1 MKSVNLQLE
10 LIPISPLNISTTCM
24 NFRILIIVFAVMFV
38 STTNAQMTGI
48 TIEVDT
54 AFYGPN
60 TPTPD
65 DTFDPLGTL
74 DGFVTYK
81 VYADFTNSTD
91 EISAIYSDVAV
102 LGTIPMEIDAP
113 CGCFNPVAT
122 SVLMDASNSS
132 FFWNAFPLWEYDT
145 YWTIGMESS
154 DSPGDIP
161 QSIDLPDGEDI
172 CSSSISDGAF
182 FVLSSPINAIA
193 GDDLRILIA
202 QVTTCGDWCFGAS
215 FHIFVEGQQT
225 NPQFF
230 EPTEQICV
238 SNPCEP
244 YLSEEATVSG
254 AVLPCAGGS
263 STVEVEFLGVGDPT
277 LASYVLLDEAG
288 ELIVG
293 PQSNSS
299 FDDLSPGNYS
309 MVTIDEFTCMDTT
322 SFAVTAPGP
331 IQADFELVS
340 NNDCFGEGD
349 ATVCLLAPGASGGS
363 GDLIISVLDP
373 VGLDV
378 ASVGGANECWTDL
391 VCQDGDGAFTFSVND
406 SEGCSLDTVLFV
418 NCPLPIEALIT
429 TSDIDCQGNANG
441 AISAE
446 ASGGSGDLFIVVNSD
461 TLLLP
466 DTVLGLVPGNYN
478 VQIIDIFD
486 CSGGTEVIEVME
498 PEDITL
504 QIISAAPITC
514 GSDCNGAVDLL
525 YFGGTGILTL
535 EISDALSGL
544 VASSQDSLC
553 ASEYVASIID
563 DNGCIANEPFL
574 IDAPPPLEFLI
585 STTSATCTGMSNGS
599 ADIFPA
605 GGTGELTWM
614 VTDTLGNIANLNN
627 LSEMTYTATVS
638 DVLGCQI
645 TDTFSIDVAIITDMI
660 LTTFPSP
667 VTCWNAEDG
676 TITVSIDGGD
686 SPFTYLWSDPFDQTS
701 ATAIGLTEDTY
712 TVTVTD
718 AIGCNLTV
726 SEAITHIEGCLFI
739 ADALTP
745 NGDGYNDEW
754 IVGGLLDFPQSEVKV
769 YNRWGQLL
777 FFSNEGDVHW
787 DGRFNNQRLPVAD
800 YYYTIELSPYDP
812 PITGTVSLKY

>member
-1 MKSVNLQLE
+1 
-10 LIPISPLNISTTCM
+10 M
-24 NFRILIIVFAVMFV
+24 NFRLLIIGFAVMFV

-60 TPTPD
+60 TPSPE

-91 EISAIYSDVAV
+91 VLSAIYSDVAV

-132 FFWNAFPLWEYDT
+132 FFWDAFPLWEYDS

-154 DSPGDIP
+154 DAPGDIP
-161 QSIDLPDGEDI
+161 QSIDLPDGADI
-172 CSSSISDGAF
+172 CSSSISDGAVF
-182 FVLSSPINAIA
+182 LLSAPINSIA
-193 GDDLRILIA
+193 GSDLRILIA
-202 QVTTCGDWCFGAS
+202 QVTTCGDWCLGAS
-215 FHIFVEGQQT
+215 FHVFVEGVQT
-225 NPQFF
+225 DPQFF
-230 EPTEQICV
+230 EPTSQTCI

-244 YLSEEATVSG
+244 YLLQDATVSG

-263 STVEVEFLGVGDPT
+263 STVEVEFLGLGDPT
-277 LASYVLLDEAG
+277 LATYVLLDQAG

-293 PQSNSS
+293 PQASSS

-309 MVTIDEFTCMDTT
+309 MVVIDEFTCIDTT

-331 IQADFELVS
+331 ILADFELVS

-363 GDLIISVLDP
+363 GDLLISVLDP

-378 ASVGGANECWTDL
+378 ASVGGANECWIDL
-391 VCQDGDGAFTFSVND
+391 VCQDGDGAFTFSIND
-406 SEGCSLDTVLFV
+406 TEGCSLDTVLFV
-418 NCPLPIEALIT
+418 NCPLPIDALIT

-441 AISAE
+441 SIGAE

-466 DTVLGLVPGNYN
+466 DTIQGLVPGNYN

-486 CSGGTEVIEVME
+486 CTPGTVVIDVLE
-498 PEDITL
+498 PDDITL
-504 QIISAAPITC
+504 QIVSAAPITC

-525 YFGGTGILTL
+525 YFGGTGFLTL
-535 EISDALSGL
+535 EITDALSGL
-544 VASSQDSLC
+544 IASSQDSLC

-563 DNGCIANEPFL
+563 DNGCITNEPFL

-614 VTDTLGNIANLNN
+614 VTDTLGNVANLNN
-627 LSEMTYTATVS
+627 LSEMTYTAIVS

-777 FFSNEGDVHW
+777 FFSSEGDVNW

>member
-1 MKSVNLQLE
+1 
-10 LIPISPLNISTTCM
+10 
-24 NFRILIIVFAVMFV
+24 MFV
-38 STTNAQMTGI
+38 STTNAQMTGL

-81 VYADFTNSTD
+81 VYADFTNTTD
-91 EISAIYSDVAV
+91 ALSAVYSDVAV
-102 LGTIPMEIDAP
+102 LGTVPMEIDAP

-122 SVLMDASNSS
+122 SVLMDPSNSS
-132 FFWNAFPLWEYDT
+132 FFWDAFPLWEYDS

-154 DSPGDIP
+154 DAPGDIP
-161 QSIDLPDGEDI
+161 QSIDLPAGEDI

-182 FVLSSPINAIA
+182 FVLSSPINSIA

-215 FHIFVEGQQT
+215 FHVFVEGQQT

-244 YLSEEATVSG
+244 YLSQEATVSG

-263 STVEVEFLGVGDPT
+263 STVEVEFLGVGDPS
-277 LASYVLLDEAG
+277 LATYVLLDQAG
-288 ELIVG
+288 EVVVG
-293 PQSNSS
+293 PQGSPS

-309 MVTIDEFTCMDTT
+309 MVIMDEFTCMDTT
-322 SFAVTAPGP
+322 SFEVTAPGP
-331 IQADFELVS
+331 ILADFELVS
-340 NNDCFGEGD
+340 DNDCFGEGD

-363 GDLIISVLDP
+363 GDLVISVLDP
-373 VGLDV
+373 LGVAV

-391 VCQDGDGAFTFSVND
+391 VCQDADGAFTFSVND
-406 SEGCSLDTVLFV
+406 TEGCSLDTVLFV
-418 NCPLPIEALIT
+418 NCPLPIEALVT

-446 ASGGSGDLFIVVNSD
+446 ASGGSGDLFLVVNSD

-466 DTVLGLVPGNYN
+466 DTAQGLVPGNYN
-478 VQIIDIFD
+478 VQIIDMFD
-486 CSGGTEVIEVME
+486 CTPGTEVIEVLE
-498 PEDITL
+498 PDDITL
-504 QIISAAPITC
+504 QIVSAAPITC

-525 YFGGTGILTL
+525 YFGGTGLLNL
-535 EISDALSGL
+535 EITDALSGAV
-544 VASSQDSLC
+544 VASQDSLC

-563 DNGCIANEPFL
+563 ANGCNTNEPFL

-585 STTSATCTGMSNGS
+585 STTPATCTGMSNGS

-614 VTDTLGNIANLNN
+614 VTDTLGNVANLNN
-627 LSEMTYTATVS
+627 LSEMTYTAIVS

-686 SPFTYLWSDPFDQTS
+686 SPFTYLWSDPFNQTS
-701 ATAIGLTEDTY
+701 ATAIGLTEDAY

-726 SEAITHIEGCLFI
+726 SETITHIEGCLFI

-777 FFSNEGDVHW
+777 FFSDEGDVHW

>member
-1 MKSVNLQLE
+1 MKSVNLHLE
-10 LIPISPLNISTTCM
+10 LIPISTLNISNTCM
-24 NFRILIIVFAVMFV
+24 NFRLLIIGFAVMFV
-38 STTNAQMTGI
+38 SSTNAQMTGL

-81 VYADFTNSTD
+81 VYADFTNTTD
-91 EISAIYSDVAV
+91 ALSAVYSDVAV
-102 LGTIPMEIDAP
+102 LGTVPMEIDAP

-122 SVLMDASNSS
+122 SVLMDPSNSS
-132 FFWNAFPLWEYDT
+132 FFWDAFPLWEYDS

-154 DSPGDIP
+154 DAPGDIP
-161 QSIDLPDGEDI
+161 QSIDLPAGEEI

-182 FVLSSPINAIA
+182 FVLSSPINSIA

-215 FHIFVEGQQT
+215 FHVFVEGQQT

-244 YLSEEATVSG
+244 YLSQEATVSG

-263 STVEVEFLGVGDPT
+263 STVEVEFLGVGDPS
-277 LASYVLLDEAG
+277 LATYVLLDQAG
-288 ELIVG
+288 EVVVG
-293 PQSNSS
+293 PQGSPS

-309 MVTIDEFTCMDTT
+309 MVIMDEFTCMDTT
-322 SFAVTAPGP
+322 SFEVTAPGP
-331 IQADFELVS
+331 ILADFELVS
-340 NNDCFGEGD
+340 DNDCFGEGD

-363 GDLIISVLDP
+363 GDLVISVLDP
-373 VGLDV
+373 LGVAV
-378 ASVGGANECWTDL
+378 ASVDGANECWTDL
-391 VCQDGDGAFTFSVND
+391 VCQDADGAFTFSVND
-406 SEGCSLDTVLFV
+406 TEGCSLDTVLFV
-418 NCPLPIEALIT
+418 NCPLPIEALVT

-446 ASGGSGDLFIVVNSD
+446 ASGGSGDLFLVVNSD

-466 DTVLGLVPGNYN
+466 DTAQGLVPGNYN
-478 VQIIDIFD
+478 VQIIDMFD
-486 CSGGTEVIEVME
+486 CTPGTEVIEVLE
-498 PEDITL
+498 PDDITL
-504 QIISAAPITC
+504 QIVSAAPITC

-525 YFGGTGILTL
+525 YFGGTGLLNL
-535 EISDALSGL
+535 EITDALSGAV
-544 VASSQDSLC
+544 VASQDSLC

-563 DNGCIANEPFL
+563 ANGCNTNEPFL

-585 STTSATCTGMSNGS
+585 STTPATCTGMSNGS

-614 VTDTLGNIANLNN
+614 VTDTLGNVANLNN
-627 LSEMTYTATVS
+627 LSEMTYTAIVS

-686 SPFTYLWSDPFDQTS
+686 SPFTYLWSDPFNQTS
-701 ATAIGLTEDTY
+701 ATAIGLTEDAY

-726 SEAITHIEGCLFI
+726 SETITHIEGCLFI

-777 FFSNEGDVHW
+777 FFSDEGDVHW

>member
-1 MKSVNLQLE
+1 M
-10 LIPISPLNISTTCM
+10 IPISTLNISPTCM
-24 NFRILIIVFAVMFV
+24 NFRFLIIGFAVMFV

-48 TIEVDT
+48 TFEVDT

-60 TPTPD
+60 TPSPE

-74 DGFVTYK
+74 DGYVTYK
-81 VYADFTNSTD
+81 VYAEFTNTTD
-91 EISAIYSDVAV
+91 VLSAIYSDVAV

-132 FFWNAFPLWEYDT
+132 FFWDAFPLWQYDS

-154 DSPGDIP
+154 DAPGDIP
-161 QSIDLPDGEDI
+161 QSIDLPDGSDI
-172 CSSSISDGAF
+172 CSSSISDGAL
-182 FVLSSPINAIA
+182 FVLSSPINAVA
-193 GDDLRILIA
+193 GTDLRILIA
-202 QVTTCGDWCFGAS
+202 QVTTCGDWCLGAS
-215 FHIFVEGQQT
+215 FHVFVEGVQA

-230 EPTEQICV
+230 EPTEQTCI

-244 YLSEEATVSG
+244 YISQDATVSG

-263 STVEVEFLGVGDPT
+263 STVEVEFLGVGDPS
-277 LASYVLLDEAG
+277 LATYVLLDQGG
-288 ELIVG
+288 EVIVG
-293 PQSNSS
+293 PQGSSS
-299 FDDLSPGNYS
+299 FDDLSPGSYS
-309 MVTIDEFTCMDTT
+309 MVVMDEFTCIDTT

-331 IQADFELVS
+331 ILAEFELVS
-340 NNDCFGEGD
+340 DNDCFGEGD

-363 GDLIISVLDP
+363 GDLSISVLDP
-373 VGLDV
+373 VGSDV

-391 VCQDGDGAFTFSVND
+391 VCQDGDGSFTFSIND

-418 NCPLPIEALIT
+418 NCPLPIEALVT
-429 TSDIDCQGNANG
+429 TNDIDCQGNANG
-441 AISAE
+441 SIGAE

-466 DTVLGLVPGNYN
+466 DTVQGLVPGNYN

-486 CSGGTEVIEVME
+486 CSTGTEVVEVLE
-498 PEDITL
+498 PDDITL
-504 QIISAAPITC
+504 QIVSAAPITC

-525 YFGGTGILTL
+525 YFGGTGFLTL
-535 EISDALSGL
+535 EITDALSGL
-544 VASSQDSLC
+544 ISSSQDSLC
-553 ASEYVASIID
+553 ASEYVASIVD
-563 DNGCIANEPFL
+563 DNGCITNEPFL

-614 VTDTLGNIANLNN
+614 VTDTLGNVANLNN
-627 LSEMTYTATVS
+627 LSEMTYTAIVT

-686 SPFTYLWSDPFDQTS
+686 FPFTYLWSDPFDQTS

-777 FFSNEGDVHW
+777 FFSDEGDVNW

>member
-1 MKSVNLQLE
+1 
-10 LIPISPLNISTTCM
+10 M
-24 NFRILIIVFAVMFV
+24 NFRILIIAFAVMFV
-38 STTNAQMTGI
+38 STTNAQMTGV
-48 TIEVDT
+48 TVEVDT

-81 VYADFTNSTD
+81 VYADFTNPTD

-132 FFWNAFPLWEYDT
+132 FFWGAFPLWEYDT

-182 FVLSSPINAIA
+182 FVLSSPTNAIA

-486 CSGGTEVIEVME
+486 CSGGTEVIEVIE
-498 PEDITL
+498 PDDITL
-504 QIISAAPITC
+504 QIVSAAPITC

>member
-10 LIPISPLNISTTCM
+10 LIPISTLNISNTCM
-24 NFRILIIVFAVMFV
+24 NFRLLIIGFAVMFV
-38 STTNAQMTGI
+38 SSTNAQMTGL

-74 DGFVTYK
+74 DGFVSYK
-81 VYADFTNSTD
+81 VYADFTNTTD
-91 EISAIYSDVAV
+91 ALSAVYSDVAV
-102 LGTIPMEIDAP
+102 LGTVPMEIDAP

-122 SVLMDASNSS
+122 SVLMDPSNSS
-132 FFWNAFPLWEYDT
+132 FFWDAFPMWEYDS

-154 DSPGDIP
+154 DAPGDIP
-161 QSIDLPDGEDI
+161 QSIDLPAGDDI

-182 FVLSSPINAIA
+182 FVLSSPINSIA

-215 FHIFVEGQQT
+215 FHVFVEGQQT

-244 YLSEEATVSG
+244 YLSQEATVSG

-263 STVEVEFLGVGDPT
+263 STVEVEFLGVGDPS
-277 LASYVLLDEAG
+277 LATYVLLDQAG
-288 ELIVG
+288 EVVVG
-293 PQSNSS
+293 PQGSPS

-309 MVTIDEFTCMDTT
+309 MVIMDEFTCMDTT
-322 SFAVTAPGP
+322 SFEVTAPGP
-331 IQADFELVS
+331 ILADFELVS
-340 NNDCFGEGD
+340 DNDCFGEGD

-363 GDLIISVLDP
+363 GDLVISVLDP
-373 VGLDV
+373 LGGNV

-391 VCQDGDGAFTFSVND
+391 VCQDADGAFTFSVND
-406 SEGCSLDTVLFV
+406 TEGCSLDTVLFV
-418 NCPLPIEALIT
+418 NCPLPIEALVT

-446 ASGGSGDLFIVVNSD
+446 ASGGSGDLFLVVNSD

-466 DTVLGLVPGNYN
+466 DTAQGLVPGNYN
-478 VQIIDIFD
+478 VQIIDMFD
-486 CSGGTEVIEVME
+486 CTPGTEVIEVLE
-498 PEDITL
+498 PDDITL
-504 QIISAAPITC
+504 QIVSAAPITC

-525 YFGGTGILTL
+525 YFGGTGLLTL
-535 EISDALSGL
+535 EITDALSGAV
-544 VASSQDSLC
+544 VASQDSLC

-563 DNGCIANEPFL
+563 ANGCNTNEPFL

-585 STTSATCTGMSNGS
+585 STTPATCTGMSNGS

-614 VTDTLGNIANLNN
+614 VTDTLGNVANLNN
-627 LSEMTYTATVS
+627 LSEMTYTAIVS

-660 LTTFPSP
+660 LTTFASP

-686 SPFTYLWSDPFDQTS
+686 SPFTYLWSDPFNQTS
-701 ATAIGLTEDTY
+701 ATAIGLTEDAY

-726 SEAITHIEGCLFI
+726 SETITHIEGCLFI

-777 FFSNEGDVHW
+777 FFSDEGDVHW

>member
-1 MKSVNLQLE
+1 
-10 LIPISPLNISTTCM
+10 M
-24 NFRILIIVFAVMFV
+24 NFRLLIIGFAVMFV

-60 TPTPD
+60 TPSPE

-91 EISAIYSDVAV
+91 VLSAIYSDVAV

-132 FFWNAFPLWEYDT
+132 FFWDAFPLWEYDS

-154 DSPGDIP
+154 DAPGDIP
-161 QSIDLPDGEDI
+161 QSIDLPDGADI
-172 CSSSISDGAF
+172 CSSSISDGAVF
-182 FVLSSPINAIA
+182 LLSAPINSIA
-193 GDDLRILIA
+193 GSDLRILIA
-202 QVTTCGDWCFGAS
+202 QVTTCGDWCLGAS
-215 FHIFVEGQQT
+215 FHVFVEGVQT
-225 NPQFF
+225 DPQFF
-230 EPTEQICV
+230 EPTSQTCI

-244 YLSEEATVSG
+244 YLLQDATVSG

-263 STVEVEFLGVGDPT
+263 STVEVEFLGLGDPT
-277 LASYVLLDEAG
+277 LATYVLLDQAG

-293 PQSNSS
+293 PQASSS

-309 MVTIDEFTCMDTT
+309 MVVIDEFTCIDTT

-331 IQADFELVS
+331 ILADFELVS

-363 GDLIISVLDP
+363 GDLLISVLDP

-378 ASVGGANECWTDL
+378 ASVGGANECWIDL
-391 VCQDGDGAFTFSVND
+391 VCQDGDGAFTFSIND
-406 SEGCSLDTVLFV
+406 TEGCSLDTVLFV
-418 NCPLPIEALIT
+418 NCPLPIDALIT

-441 AISAE
+441 SIGAE

-466 DTVLGLVPGNYN
+466 DTIQGLVPGNYN

-486 CSGGTEVIEVME
+486 CTPGTVVIDVLE
-498 PEDITL
+498 PDDITL
-504 QIISAAPITC
+504 QIVSAAPITC

-525 YFGGTGILTL
+525 YFGGTGFLTL
-535 EISDALSGL
+535 EITDALSGL
-544 VASSQDSLC
+544 IASSQDSLC

-563 DNGCIANEPFL
+563 DNGCITNEPFL

-614 VTDTLGNIANLNN
+614 VTDTLGNVANLNN
-627 LSEMTYTATVS
+627 LSEMTYTAIVS

-718 AIGCNLTV
+718 AVGCNLTV

-777 FFSNEGDVHW
+777 FFSSEGDVHW

-800 YYYTIELSPYDP
+800 YYYTIELTPYDP

>member
-1 MKSVNLQLE
+1 VKSVNLQLE

>member
-10 LIPISPLNISTTCM
+10 LIPISTLNISNTCM
-24 NFRILIIVFAVMFV
+24 NFRLLIIGFAVMFV
-38 STTNAQMTGI
+38 STTNAQMTGL

-81 VYADFTNSTD
+81 VYADFTNTTD
-91 EISAIYSDVAV
+91 ALSAVYSDVAV
-102 LGTIPMEIDAP
+102 LGTVPMEIDAP

-122 SVLMDASNSS
+122 SVLMDPSNSS
-132 FFWNAFPLWEYDT
+132 FFWDAFPLWEYDS

-154 DSPGDIP
+154 DAPGDIP
-161 QSIDLPDGEDI
+161 QSIDLPAGEDI

-182 FVLSSPINAIA
+182 FVLSSPINSIA

-215 FHIFVEGQQT
+215 FHVFVEGQQT

-244 YLSEEATVSG
+244 YLSQEATVSG

-263 STVEVEFLGVGDPT
+263 STVEVEFLGVGDPS
-277 LASYVLLDEAG
+277 LATYVLLDQAG
-288 ELIVG
+288 EVVVG
-293 PQSNSS
+293 PQGSPS

-309 MVTIDEFTCMDTT
+309 MVIMDEFTCMDTT
-322 SFAVTAPGP
+322 SFEVTAPGP
-331 IQADFELVS
+331 ILADFELVS
-340 NNDCFGEGD
+340 DNDCFGEGD

-363 GDLIISVLDP
+363 GDLVISVLDP
-373 VGLDV
+373 LGVAV

-391 VCQDGDGAFTFSVND
+391 VCQDADGAFTFSVND
-406 SEGCSLDTVLFV
+406 TEGCSLDTVLFV
-418 NCPLPIEALIT
+418 NCPLPIEALVT

-446 ASGGSGDLFIVVNSD
+446 ASGGSGDLFLVVNSD

-466 DTVLGLVPGNYN
+466 DTAQGLVPGNYN
-478 VQIIDIFD
+478 VQIIDMFD
-486 CSGGTEVIEVME
+486 CTPGTEVIEVLE
-498 PEDITL
+498 PDDITL
-504 QIISAAPITC
+504 QIVSAAPITC

-525 YFGGTGILTL
+525 YFGGTGLLNL
-535 EISDALSGL
+535 EITDALSGAV
-544 VASSQDSLC
+544 VASQDSLC

-563 DNGCIANEPFL
+563 ANGCNTNEPFL

-585 STTSATCTGMSNGS
+585 STTPATCTGMSNGS

-614 VTDTLGNIANLNN
+614 VTDTLGNVANLNN
-627 LSEMTYTATVS
+627 LSEMTYTAIVS

-686 SPFTYLWSDPFDQTS
+686 SPFTYLWSDPFNQTS
-701 ATAIGLTEDTY
+701 ATAIGLTEDAY

-726 SEAITHIEGCLFI
+726 SETITHIEGCLFI

-777 FFSNEGDVHW
+777 FFSDEGDVHW

>member
-132 FFWNAFPLWEYDT
+132 FFWGAFPLWEYDT

>member
-10 LIPISPLNISTTCM
+10 LIPISTLNISNTCM
-24 NFRILIIVFAVMFV
+24 NFRLLIIGFAVMFV
-38 STTNAQMTGI
+38 SSTNAQMTGL

-81 VYADFTNSTD
+81 VYADFTNTTD
-91 EISAIYSDVAV
+91 ALSAVYSDVAV
-102 LGTIPMEIDAP
+102 LGTVPMEIDAP

-122 SVLMDASNSS
+122 SVLMDPSNSS
-132 FFWNAFPLWEYDT
+132 FFWDAFPLWEYDS

-154 DSPGDIP
+154 DAPGDIP
-161 QSIDLPDGEDI
+161 QSIDLPAGEDI

-182 FVLSSPINAIA
+182 FVLSSPINSIA

-215 FHIFVEGQQT
+215 FHVFVEGQQT

-244 YLSEEATVSG
+244 YLSQEATVSG

-263 STVEVEFLGVGDPT
+263 STVEVEFLGVGDPS
-277 LASYVLLDEAG
+277 LATYVLLDQAG
-288 ELIVG
+288 EVVVG
-293 PQSNSS
+293 PQGSPS

-309 MVTIDEFTCMDTT
+309 MVIMDEFTCMDTT
-322 SFAVTAPGP
+322 SFEVTAPGP
-331 IQADFELVS
+331 ILADFELVS
-340 NNDCFGEGD
+340 DNDCFGEGD

-363 GDLIISVLDP
+363 GDLVISVLDP
-373 VGLDV
+373 LGVAV

-391 VCQDGDGAFTFSVND
+391 VCQDADGAFTFSVND
-406 SEGCSLDTVLFV
+406 TEGCSLDTVLFV
-418 NCPLPIEALIT
+418 NCPLPIEALVT

-446 ASGGSGDLFIVVNSD
+446 ASGGSGDLFLVVNSD

-466 DTVLGLVPGNYN
+466 DTAQGLVPGNYN
-478 VQIIDIFD
+478 VQIIDMFD
-486 CSGGTEVIEVME
+486 CTPGTEVIEVLE
-498 PEDITL
+498 PDDITL
-504 QIISAAPITC
+504 QIVSAAPITC

-525 YFGGTGILTL
+525 YFGGTGLLNL
-535 EISDALSGL
+535 EITDALSGAV
-544 VASSQDSLC
+544 VASQDSLC

-563 DNGCIANEPFL
+563 ANGCNTNEPFL

-585 STTSATCTGMSNGS
+585 STTPATCTGMSNGS

-614 VTDTLGNIANLNN
+614 VTDTLGNVANLNN
-627 LSEMTYTATVS
+627 LSEMTYTAIVS

-686 SPFTYLWSDPFDQTS
+686 SPFTYLWSDPFNQTS
-701 ATAIGLTEDTY
+701 ATAIGLTEDAY

-726 SEAITHIEGCLFI
+726 SETITHIEGCLFI

-777 FFSNEGDVHW
+777 FFSDEGDVHW

>member
-1 MKSVNLQLE
+1 
-10 LIPISPLNISTTCM
+10 LIPISTLNISTTCM
-24 NFRILIIVFAVMFV
+24 NFRLLIIGFAVMFV

-60 TPTPD
+60 TPSPE

-91 EISAIYSDVAV
+91 VLSAIYSDVAV

-132 FFWNAFPLWEYDT
+132 FFWDAFPLWEYDS

-154 DSPGDIP
+154 DAPGDIP
-161 QSIDLPDGEDI
+161 QSIDLPDGADI
-172 CSSSISDGAF
+172 CSSSISDGAVF
-182 FVLSSPINAIA
+182 LLSAPINSIA
-193 GDDLRILIA
+193 GSDLRILIA
-202 QVTTCGDWCFGAS
+202 QVTTCGDWCLGAS
-215 FHIFVEGQQT
+215 FHVFVEGVQT
-225 NPQFF
+225 DPQFF
-230 EPTEQICV
+230 EPTSQTCI

-244 YLSEEATVSG
+244 YLLQDATVSG

-263 STVEVEFLGVGDPT
+263 STVEVEFLGLGDPT
-277 LASYVLLDEAG
+277 LATYVLLDQAG

-293 PQSNSS
+293 PQASSS

-309 MVTIDEFTCMDTT
+309 MVVIDEFTCIDTT

-331 IQADFELVS
+331 ILADFELVS

-363 GDLIISVLDP
+363 GDLLISVLDP

-378 ASVGGANECWTDL
+378 ASVGGANECWIDL
-391 VCQDGDGAFTFSVND
+391 VCQDGDGAFTFSIND
-406 SEGCSLDTVLFV
+406 TEGCSLDTVLFV
-418 NCPLPIEALIT
+418 NCPLPIDALIT

-441 AISAE
+441 SIGAE

-466 DTVLGLVPGNYN
+466 DTIQGLVPGNYN

-486 CSGGTEVIEVME
+486 CTPGTVVIDVLE
-498 PEDITL
+498 PDDITL
-504 QIISAAPITC
+504 QIVSAAPITC

-525 YFGGTGILTL
+525 YFGGTGFLTL
-535 EISDALSGL
+535 EITDALSGL
-544 VASSQDSLC
+544 IASSQDSLC

-563 DNGCIANEPFL
+563 DNGCITNEPFL

-614 VTDTLGNIANLNN
+614 VTDTLGNVANLNN
-627 LSEMTYTATVS
+627 LSEMTYTAIVS

-718 AIGCNLTV
+718 AVGCNLTV

-777 FFSNEGDVHW
+777 FFSSEGDVHW

-800 YYYTIELSPYDP
+800 YYYTIELTPYDP

>member
-1 MKSVNLQLE
+1 
-10 LIPISPLNISTTCM
+10 M
-24 NFRILIIVFAVMFV
+24 NFRLLIIGFAVMFV
-38 STTNAQMTGI
+38 SSTNAQMTGL

-81 VYADFTNSTD
+81 VYADFTNTTD
-91 EISAIYSDVAV
+91 ALSAVYSDVAV
-102 LGTIPMEIDAP
+102 LGTVPMEIDAP

-122 SVLMDASNSS
+122 SVLMDPSNSS
-132 FFWNAFPLWEYDT
+132 FFWDAFPLWEYDS

-154 DSPGDIP
+154 DAPGDIP
-161 QSIDLPDGEDI
+161 QSIDLPAGDDI

-182 FVLSSPINAIA
+182 FVLSSPINSIA

-215 FHIFVEGQQT
+215 FHVFVEGQQT

-244 YLSEEATVSG
+244 YLSQEATVSG

-263 STVEVEFLGVGDPT
+263 STVEVEFLGVGDPS
-277 LASYVLLDEAG
+277 LATYVLLDQAG
-288 ELIVG
+288 EVVVG
-293 PQSNSS
+293 PQGSPS

-309 MVTIDEFTCMDTT
+309 MVIMDEFTCMDTT
-322 SFAVTAPGP
+322 SFEVTAPGP
-331 IQADFELVS
+331 ILADFELVS
-340 NNDCFGEGD
+340 DNDCFGEGD

-363 GDLIISVLDP
+363 GDLLISVLDP
-373 VGLDV
+373 DGGNV

-391 VCQDGDGAFTFSVND
+391 VCQDADGAFTFSVND
-406 SEGCSLDTVLFV
+406 TEGCSLDTVLFV
-418 NCPLPIEALIT
+418 NCPLPIEALVT

-446 ASGGSGDLFIVVNSD
+446 ASGGSGDLFLVVNSD

-466 DTVLGLVPGNYN
+466 DTAQGLVPGNYN
-478 VQIIDIFD
+478 VQIIDMFD
-486 CSGGTEVIEVME
+486 CTPGTEVIEVLE
-498 PEDITL
+498 PDDITL
-504 QIISAAPITC
+504 QIVSAAPITC

-525 YFGGTGILTL
+525 YFGGTGLLTL
-535 EISDALSGL
+535 EITDALSGAV
-544 VASSQDSLC
+544 VASQDSLC

-563 DNGCIANEPFL
+563 ANGCNTNEPFL

-585 STTSATCTGMSNGS
+585 STTPATCTGMSNGS

-614 VTDTLGNIANLNN
+614 VTDTLGNVANLNN
-627 LSEMTYTATVS
+627 LSEMTYTAIVS

-686 SPFTYLWSDPFDQTS
+686 SPFTYLWSDPFNQTS
-701 ATAIGLTEDTY
+701 ATAIGLTEDAY

-726 SEAITHIEGCLFI
+726 SETITHIEGCLFI

-777 FFSNEGDVHW
+777 FFSDEGDVHW

>member
-1 MKSVNLQLE
+1 
-10 LIPISPLNISTTCM
+10 M
-24 NFRILIIVFAVMFV
+24 NFRILFIAFAVMFV
-38 STTNAQMTGI
+38 STTNAQMTGV
-48 TIEVDT
+48 TVEVDT

-81 VYADFTNSTD
+81 VYADFTNPTD

-132 FFWNAFPLWEYDT
+132 FFWGAFPLWEYDT

-215 FHIFVEGQQT
+215 FHVFVEGQQT

-486 CSGGTEVIEVME
+486 CSGGTEVIEVIE
-498 PEDITL
+498 PDDITL
-504 QIISAAPITC
+504 QIVSAAPITC

>member
-1 MKSVNLQLE
+1 
-10 LIPISPLNISTTCM
+10 M
-24 NFRILIIVFAVMFV
+24 NFRLLIIGFAVMFV
-38 STTNAQMTGI
+38 SSTNAQMTGL

-81 VYADFTNSTD
+81 VYADFTNTTD
-91 EISAIYSDVAV
+91 ALSAVYSDVAV
-102 LGTIPMEIDAP
+102 LGTVPMEIDAP

-122 SVLMDASNSS
+122 SVLMDPSNSS
-132 FFWNAFPLWEYDT
+132 FFWDAFPMWEYDS

-154 DSPGDIP
+154 DAPGDIP
-161 QSIDLPDGEDI
+161 QSIDLPAGDDI

-182 FVLSSPINAIA
+182 FVLSSPINSIA

-215 FHIFVEGQQT
+215 FHVFVEGQQT

-244 YLSEEATVSG
+244 YLSQEATVSG

-263 STVEVEFLGVGDPT
+263 STVEVEFLGIGDPT
-277 LASYVLLDEAG
+277 LATYVLLDQAG
-288 ELIVG
+288 EVVVG
-293 PQSNSS
+293 PQGSPS

-309 MVTIDEFTCMDTT
+309 MVIMDEFTCMDTT
-322 SFAVTAPGP
+322 SFEVTAPGP
-331 IQADFELVS
+331 ILADFELVS
-340 NNDCFGEGD
+340 DNDCFGEGD

-363 GDLIISVLDP
+363 GDLVISVLDP
-373 VGLDV
+373 LGGNV

-391 VCQDGDGAFTFSVND
+391 VCQDADGAFTFSVND
-406 SEGCSLDTVLFV
+406 TEGCSLDTVLFV
-418 NCPLPIEALIT
+418 NCPLPIEALVT

-446 ASGGSGDLFIVVNSD
+446 ASGGSGDLFLVVNSD

-466 DTVLGLVPGNYN
+466 DTAQGLVPGNYN
-478 VQIIDIFD
+478 VQIIDMFD
-486 CSGGTEVIEVME
+486 CTPGTEVIEVLE
-498 PEDITL
+498 PDDITL
-504 QIISAAPITC
+504 QIVSAAPITC

-525 YFGGTGILTL
+525 YFGGTGLLTL
-535 EISDALSGL
+535 EITDALSGAV
-544 VASSQDSLC
+544 VASQDSLC

-563 DNGCIANEPFL
+563 ANGCNTNEPFL

-585 STTSATCTGMSNGS
+585 STTPATCTGMSNGS

-614 VTDTLGNIANLNN
+614 VTDTLGNVANLNN
-627 LSEMTYTATVS
+627 LSEMTYTAIVS

-686 SPFTYLWSDPFDQTS
+686 SPFTYLWSDPFNQTS
-701 ATAIGLTEDTY
+701 ATAIGLTEDAY

-726 SEAITHIEGCLFI
+726 SETITHIEGCLFI

-777 FFSNEGDVHW
+777 FFSDEGDVHW

>member
-10 LIPISPLNISTTCM
+10 LIPISTLNISNTCM
-24 NFRILIIVFAVMFV
+24 NFRLLIIGFAVMFV
-38 STTNAQMTGI
+38 SSTNAQMTGL

-81 VYADFTNSTD
+81 VYADFTNTTD
-91 EISAIYSDVAV
+91 ALSAVYSDVAV
-102 LGTIPMEIDAP
+102 LGTVPMEIDAP

-122 SVLMDASNSS
+122 SVLMDPSNSS
-132 FFWNAFPLWEYDT
+132 FFWDAFPLWEYDS

-154 DSPGDIP
+154 DAPGDIP
-161 QSIDLPDGEDI
+161 QSIDLPAGDDI

-182 FVLSSPINAIA
+182 FVLSSPINSIA

-215 FHIFVEGQQT
+215 FHVFVEGQQT

-244 YLSEEATVSG
+244 YLSQEATVSG

-263 STVEVEFLGVGDPT
+263 STVEVEFLGVGDPS
-277 LASYVLLDEAG
+277 LATYVLLDQAG
-288 ELIVG
+288 EVVVG
-293 PQSNSS
+293 PQGSPS

-309 MVTIDEFTCMDTT
+309 MVIMDEFTCMDTT
-322 SFAVTAPGP
+322 SFEVTAPGP
-331 IQADFELVS
+331 ILADFELVS
-340 NNDCFGEGD
+340 DNDCFGEGD

-363 GDLIISVLDP
+363 GDLLISVLDP
-373 VGLDV
+373 DGGNV

-391 VCQDGDGAFTFSVND
+391 VCQDADGAFTFSVND
-406 SEGCSLDTVLFV
+406 TEGCSLDTVLFV
-418 NCPLPIEALIT
+418 NCPLPIEALVT

-446 ASGGSGDLFIVVNSD
+446 ASGGSGDLFLVVNSD

-466 DTVLGLVPGNYN
+466 DTAQGLVPGNYN
-478 VQIIDIFD
+478 VQIIDMFD
-486 CSGGTEVIEVME
+486 CTPGTEVIEVLE
-498 PEDITL
+498 PDDITL
-504 QIISAAPITC
+504 QIVSAAPITC

-525 YFGGTGILTL
+525 YFGGTGLLTL
-535 EISDALSGL
+535 EITDALSGAV
-544 VASSQDSLC
+544 VASQDSLC

-563 DNGCIANEPFL
+563 ANGCNTNEPFL

-585 STTSATCTGMSNGS
+585 STTPATCTGMSNGS

-614 VTDTLGNIANLNN
+614 VTDTLGNVANLNN
-627 LSEMTYTATVS
+627 LSEMTYTAIVS

-686 SPFTYLWSDPFDQTS
+686 SPFTYLWSDPFNQTS
-701 ATAIGLTEDTY
+701 ATAIGLTEDAY

-726 SEAITHIEGCLFI
+726 SETITHIEGCLFI

-777 FFSNEGDVHW
+777 FFSDEGDVHW

>member
-1 MKSVNLQLE
+1 
-10 LIPISPLNISTTCM
+10 M
-24 NFRILIIVFAVMFV
+24 NFRILFIAFAVMFV
-38 STTNAQMTGI
+38 STTNAQMTGV
-48 TIEVDT
+48 TVEVDT

-81 VYADFTNSTD
+81 VYADFTNPTD

-132 FFWNAFPLWEYDT
+132 FFWGAFPLWEYDT

-182 FVLSSPINAIA
+182 FVLSSPVNSIA

-215 FHIFVEGQQT
+215 FHVFVEGQQT

-363 GDLIISVLDP
+363 GDLIISVFDP

-498 PEDITL
+498 PDDITL
-504 QIISAAPITC
+504 QIVSAAPITC

>member
-24 NFRILIIVFAVMFV
+24 NFRILIIAFAVMFV
-38 STTNAQMTGI
+38 STTNAQMTGV
-48 TIEVDT
+48 TVEVDT

-132 FFWNAFPLWEYDT
+132 FFWDAFPLWEYDS

-182 FVLSSPINAIA
+182 FVLSSPTNAIA

-363 GDLIISVLDP
+363 GDLIISVFDP

-498 PEDITL
+498 PDDITL
-504 QIISAAPITC
+504 QIVSAAPITC

-535 EISDALSGL
+535 EISDALSGS

-686 SPFTYLWSDPFDQTS
+686 SPFTYLWSDPYNQTS

>member
-1 MKSVNLQLE
+1 
-10 LIPISPLNISTTCM
+10 M
-24 NFRILIIVFAVMFV
+24 NFRLLIIGFAVMFV
-38 STTNAQMTGI
+38 SSTNAQMTGL

-81 VYADFTNSTD
+81 VYADFTNTTD
-91 EISAIYSDVAV
+91 ALSAVYSDVAV
-102 LGTIPMEIDAP
+102 LGTVPMEIDAP

-122 SVLMDASNSS
+122 SVLMDPSNSS
-132 FFWNAFPLWEYDT
+132 FFWDAFPMWEYDS

-154 DSPGDIP
+154 DAPGDIP
-161 QSIDLPDGEDI
+161 QSIDLPAGDDI

-182 FVLSSPINAIA
+182 FVLSSPINSIA

-215 FHIFVEGQQT
+215 FHVFVEGQQT

-244 YLSEEATVSG
+244 YLSQEATVSG

-263 STVEVEFLGVGDPT
+263 STVEVEFLGVGDPS
-277 LASYVLLDEAG
+277 LATYVLLDQAG
-288 ELIVG
+288 EVVVG
-293 PQSNSS
+293 PQGSPS

-309 MVTIDEFTCMDTT
+309 MVIMDEFTCMDTT
-322 SFAVTAPGP
+322 SFEVTAPGP
-331 IQADFELVS
+331 ILADFELVS
-340 NNDCFGEGD
+340 DNDCFGEGD

-363 GDLIISVLDP
+363 GDLVISVLDP
-373 VGLDV
+373 LGGNV

-391 VCQDGDGAFTFSVND
+391 VCQDADGAFTFSVND
-406 SEGCSLDTVLFV
+406 TEGCSLDTVLFV
-418 NCPLPIEALIT
+418 NCPLPIEALVT

-446 ASGGSGDLFIVVNSD
+446 ASGGSGDLFLVVNSD

-466 DTVLGLVPGNYN
+466 DTAQGLVPGNYN
-478 VQIIDIFD
+478 VQIIDMFD
-486 CSGGTEVIEVME
+486 CTPGTEVIEVLE
-498 PEDITL
+498 PDDITL
-504 QIISAAPITC
+504 QIVSAAPITC

-525 YFGGTGILTL
+525 YFGGTGLLTL
-535 EISDALSGL
+535 EITDALSGAV
-544 VASSQDSLC
+544 VASQDSLC

-563 DNGCIANEPFL
+563 ANGCNTNEPFL

-585 STTSATCTGMSNGS
+585 STTPATCTGMSNGS

-614 VTDTLGNIANLNN
+614 VTDTLGNVANLNN
-627 LSEMTYTATVS
+627 LSEMTYTAIVS

-686 SPFTYLWSDPFDQTS
+686 SPFTYLWSDPFNQTS
-701 ATAIGLTEDTY
+701 ATAIGLTEDAY

-726 SEAITHIEGCLFI
+726 SETITHIEGCLFI

-777 FFSNEGDVHW
+777 FFSDEGDVHW

>member
-1 MKSVNLQLE
+1 
-10 LIPISPLNISTTCM
+10 M
-24 NFRILIIVFAVMFV
+24 NFRLLIIGFAVMFV
-38 STTNAQMTGI
+38 SSTNAQMTGL

-81 VYADFTNSTD
+81 VYADFTNTTD
-91 EISAIYSDVAV
+91 ALSAVYSDVAV
-102 LGTIPMEIDAP
+102 LGTVPMEIDAP

-122 SVLMDASNSS
+122 SVLMDPSNSS
-132 FFWNAFPLWEYDT
+132 FFWDAFPMWEYDS

-154 DSPGDIP
+154 DAPGDIP
-161 QSIDLPDGEDI
+161 QSIDLPAGDDI

-182 FVLSSPINAIA
+182 FVLSSPINSIA

-215 FHIFVEGQQT
+215 FHVFVEGQQT

-244 YLSEEATVSG
+244 YLSQEATVSG

-263 STVEVEFLGVGDPT
+263 STVEVEFLGIGDPT
-277 LASYVLLDEAG
+277 LATYVLLDQAG
-288 ELIVG
+288 EVVVG
-293 PQSNSS
+293 PQGSPS

-309 MVTIDEFTCMDTT
+309 MVIMDEFTCMDTT
-322 SFAVTAPGP
+322 SFEVTAPGP
-331 IQADFELVS
+331 ILADFELVS
-340 NNDCFGEGD
+340 DNDCFGEGD

-363 GDLIISVLDP
+363 GDLLISVLDP
-373 VGLDV
+373 DGGNV

-391 VCQDGDGAFTFSVND
+391 VCQDADGAFTFSVND
-406 SEGCSLDTVLFV
+406 TEGCSLDTVLFV
-418 NCPLPIEALIT
+418 NCPLPIEALVT

-446 ASGGSGDLFIVVNSD
+446 ASGGSGDLFLVVNSD

-466 DTVLGLVPGNYN
+466 DTAQGLVPGNYN
-478 VQIIDIFD
+478 VQIIDMFD
-486 CSGGTEVIEVME
+486 CTPGTEVIEVLE
-498 PEDITL
+498 PDDITL
-504 QIISAAPITC
+504 QIVSAAPITC

-525 YFGGTGILTL
+525 YFGGTGLLTL
-535 EISDALSGL
+535 EITDALSGAV
-544 VASSQDSLC
+544 VASQDSLC

-563 DNGCIANEPFL
+563 ANGCNTNEPFL

-585 STTSATCTGMSNGS
+585 STTPATCTGMSNGS

-614 VTDTLGNIANLNN
+614 VTDTLGNVANLNN
-627 LSEMTYTATVS
+627 LSEMTYTAIVS

-686 SPFTYLWSDPFDQTS
+686 SPFTYLWSDPFNQTS
-701 ATAIGLTEDTY
+701 ATAIGLTEDAY

-726 SEAITHIEGCLFI
+726 SETITHIEGCLFI

-777 FFSNEGDVHW
+777 FFSDEGDVHW

>member
-1 MKSVNLQLE
+1 
-10 LIPISPLNISTTCM
+10 M
-24 NFRILIIVFAVMFV
+24 NFRLLIIGFAVMFV

-60 TPTPD
+60 TPSPE

-74 DGFVTYK
+74 DGYVTYK
-81 VYADFTNSTD
+81 VYAEFTNTTD
-91 EISAIYSDVAV
+91 VLSAIYSDVAV

-132 FFWNAFPLWEYDT
+132 FFWDAFPLWQYDS

-154 DSPGDIP
+154 DAPGDIP
-161 QSIDLPDGEDI
+161 QSIDLPDGSDI
-172 CSSSISDGAF
+172 CSSSISDGAL
-182 FVLSSPINAIA
+182 FVLSSPINAVA
-193 GDDLRILIA
+193 GTDLRILIA
-202 QVTTCGDWCFGAS
+202 QVTTCGDWCLGAS
-215 FHIFVEGQQT
+215 FHVFVEGVQA

-230 EPTEQICV
+230 EPTEQICI

-244 YLSEEATVSG
+244 YISQDATVSG

-263 STVEVEFLGVGDPT
+263 STVEVEFLGVGDPS
-277 LASYVLLDEAG
+277 LATYVLLDQGG
-288 ELIVG
+288 EVIVG
-293 PQSNSS
+293 PQGSSS

-309 MVTIDEFTCMDTT
+309 MVIMDEFTCIDTT

-331 IQADFELVS
+331 ILAEFELVS
-340 NNDCFGEGD
+340 DNDCFGEGD

-363 GDLIISVLDP
+363 GDLLISVLDP
-373 VGLDV
+373 VGSDV

-391 VCQDGDGAFTFSVND
+391 VCQDGDGSFTFSIND

-418 NCPLPIEALIT
+418 NCPLPIEALVT
-429 TSDIDCQGNANG
+429 TIDIDCQGNANG
-441 AISAE
+441 SIGAE

-466 DTVLGLVPGNYN
+466 DTVQGLVPGNYN

-486 CSGGTEVIEVME
+486 CSTGTEVVEVLE
-498 PEDITL
+498 PDDITL
-504 QIISAAPITC
+504 QIVSAAPITC

-525 YFGGTGILTL
+525 YFGGTGFLTL
-535 EISDALSGL
+535 EITDALSGF
-544 VASSQDSLC
+544 VSSSQDSLC
-553 ASEYVASIID
+553 ASEYVASIVD
-563 DNGCIANEPFL
+563 DNGCITNEPFL

-614 VTDTLGNIANLNN
+614 VTDTLGNVANLNN
-627 LSEMTYTATVS
+627 LSEMTYTAIVT

-686 SPFTYLWSDPFDQTS
+686 FPFTYLWSDPFDQTS

-777 FFSNEGDVHW
+777 FFSDEGDVHW

>member
-1 MKSVNLQLE
+1 
-10 LIPISPLNISTTCM
+10 M
-24 NFRILIIVFAVMFV
+24 NFRLLIIGFAVMFV

-48 TIEVDT
+48 TFEVDT

-60 TPTPD
+60 TPSPE

-74 DGFVTYK
+74 DGYVTYK
-81 VYADFTNSTD
+81 VYAEFTNTTD
-91 EISAIYSDVAV
+91 VLSAIYSDVAV

-132 FFWNAFPLWEYDT
+132 FFWDAFPLWQYDS

-154 DSPGDIP
+154 DAPGDIP
-161 QSIDLPDGEDI
+161 QSIDLPDGSDI
-172 CSSSISDGAF
+172 CSSSISDGAL
-182 FVLSSPINAIA
+182 FVLSSPINAVA
-193 GDDLRILIA
+193 GTDLRILIA
-202 QVTTCGDWCFGAS
+202 QVTTCGDWCLGAS
-215 FHIFVEGQQT
+215 FHVFVEGVQA

-230 EPTEQICV
+230 EPTEQICI

-244 YLSEEATVSG
+244 YISQDATVSG

-263 STVEVEFLGVGDPT
+263 STVEVEFLGVGDPS
-277 LASYVLLDEAG
+277 LATYVLLDQGG
-288 ELIVG
+288 EVIVG
-293 PQSNSS
+293 PQGSSS

-309 MVTIDEFTCMDTT
+309 MVIMDEFTCIDTT

-331 IQADFELVS
+331 ILAEFELVS
-340 NNDCFGEGD
+340 DNDCFGEGD

-363 GDLIISVLDP
+363 GDLLISVLDP
-373 VGLDV
+373 VGSDV

-391 VCQDGDGAFTFSVND
+391 VCQDGDGSFTFSIND
-406 SEGCSLDTVLFV
+406 SEGCALDTVLFV
-418 NCPLPIEALIT
+418 NCPLPIEALVT
-429 TSDIDCQGNANG
+429 TIDIDCQGNANG
-441 AISAE
+441 SIGAE

-466 DTVLGLVPGNYN
+466 DTVQGLVPGNYN

-486 CSGGTEVIEVME
+486 CSTGTEVVEVLE
-498 PEDITL
+498 PDDITL
-504 QIISAAPITC
+504 QIVSAAPITC

-525 YFGGTGILTL
+525 YFGGTGFLTL
-535 EISDALSGL
+535 EITDALSGL
-544 VASSQDSLC
+544 IASSQDSLC
-553 ASEYVASIID
+553 ASEYVASIMD
-563 DNGCIANEPFL
+563 DNGCITNEPFL
-574 IDAPPPLEFLI
+574 IDAPPPLTFLI

-614 VTDTLGNIANLNN
+614 VTDTLGNVANLNN
-627 LSEMTYTATVS
+627 LSEMTYTAIVT

-701 ATAIGLTEDTY
+701 STAIGLTEDTY

-718 AIGCNLTV
+718 AVGCNLTV

-777 FFSNEGDVHW
+777 FFSDEGDVHW

>member
-1 MKSVNLQLE
+1 
-10 LIPISPLNISTTCM
+10 M
-24 NFRILIIVFAVMFV
+24 NFRLLIIGFAVMFV

-60 TPTPD
+60 TPSPE

-74 DGFVTYK
+74 DGYVTYK
-81 VYADFTNSTD
+81 VYAEFTNTTD
-91 EISAIYSDVAV
+91 VLSAIYSDVAV

-132 FFWNAFPLWEYDT
+132 FFWDAFPLWQYDS

-154 DSPGDIP
+154 DAPGDIP
-161 QSIDLPDGEDI
+161 QSIDLPDGSDI
-172 CSSSISDGAF
+172 CSSSISDGAL
-182 FVLSSPINAIA
+182 FVLSSPINAVA
-193 GDDLRILIA
+193 GTDLRILIA
-202 QVTTCGDWCFGAS
+202 QVTTCGDWCLGAS
-215 FHIFVEGQQT
+215 FHVFVEGVQA

-230 EPTEQICV
+230 EPTEQICI

-244 YLSEEATVSG
+244 YISQDATVSG

-263 STVEVEFLGVGDPT
+263 STVEVEFLGVGDPS
-277 LASYVLLDEAG
+277 LATYVLLDQGG
-288 ELIVG
+288 EVIVG
-293 PQSNSS
+293 PQGSSS

-309 MVTIDEFTCMDTT
+309 MVIMDEFTCIDTT

-331 IQADFELVS
+331 ILAEFELVS
-340 NNDCFGEGD
+340 DNDCFGEGD

-363 GDLIISVLDP
+363 GDLLISVLDP
-373 VGLDV
+373 VGSDV

-391 VCQDGDGAFTFSVND
+391 VCQDGDGSFTFSIND

-418 NCPLPIEALIT
+418 NCPLPIEALVT

-441 AISAE
+441 SIGAE

-466 DTVLGLVPGNYN
+466 DTVQGLVPGNYN

-486 CSGGTEVIEVME
+486 CSTGTEVVEVLE
-498 PEDITL
+498 PDDITL
-504 QIISAAPITC
+504 QIVSAAPITC

-525 YFGGTGILTL
+525 YFGGTGFLTL
-535 EISDALSGL
+535 EITDALSGF
-544 VASSQDSLC
+544 VSSSQDSLC
-553 ASEYVASIID
+553 ASEYVASIVD
-563 DNGCIANEPFL
+563 DNGCITNEPFL

-614 VTDTLGNIANLNN
+614 VTDTLGNVANLNN
-627 LSEMTYTATVS
+627 LSEMTYTAIVT

-686 SPFTYLWSDPFDQTS
+686 FPFTYLWSDPFDQTS

-777 FFSNEGDVHW
+777 FFSDEGDVHW

>member
-1 MKSVNLQLE
+1 
-10 LIPISPLNISTTCM
+10 M
-24 NFRILIIVFAVMFV
+24 NFRLLIIGFAVMFV
-38 STTNAQMTGI
+38 SSTNAQMTGL

-81 VYADFTNSTD
+81 VYADFTNTTD
-91 EISAIYSDVAV
+91 ALSAVYSDVAV
-102 LGTIPMEIDAP
+102 LGTVPMEIDAP

-122 SVLMDASNSS
+122 SVLMDPSNSS
-132 FFWNAFPLWEYDT
+132 FFWDAFPMWEYDS

-154 DSPGDIP
+154 DAPGDIP
-161 QSIDLPDGEDI
+161 QSIDLPAGDDI

-182 FVLSSPINAIA
+182 FVLSSPINSIA

-215 FHIFVEGQQT
+215 FHVFVEGQQT

-244 YLSEEATVSG
+244 YLSQEATVSG

-263 STVEVEFLGVGDPT
+263 STVEVEFLGVGDPS
-277 LASYVLLDEAG
+277 LATYVLLDQAG
-288 ELIVG
+288 EVVVG
-293 PQSNSS
+293 PQGSPS

-309 MVTIDEFTCMDTT
+309 MVIMDEFTCMDTT
-322 SFAVTAPGP
+322 SFEVTAPGP
-331 IQADFELVS
+331 ILADFELVS
-340 NNDCFGEGD
+340 DNDCFGEGD

-363 GDLIISVLDP
+363 GDLVISVLDP
-373 VGLDV
+373 LGGNV

-391 VCQDGDGAFTFSVND
+391 VCQDADGAFTFSVND
-406 SEGCSLDTVLFV
+406 TEGCSLDTVLFV
-418 NCPLPIEALIT
+418 NCPLPIEALVT

-446 ASGGSGDLFIVVNSD
+446 ASGGSGDLFLVVNSD

-466 DTVLGLVPGNYN
+466 DTAQGLVPGNYN
-478 VQIIDIFD
+478 VQIIDMFD
-486 CSGGTEVIEVME
+486 CTPGTEVIEVLE
-498 PEDITL
+498 PDDITL
-504 QIISAAPITC
+504 QIVSAAPITC

-525 YFGGTGILTL
+525 YFGGTGLLTL
-535 EISDALSGL
+535 EITDALSGAV
-544 VASSQDSLC
+544 VASQDSLC

-563 DNGCIANEPFL
+563 ANGCNTNEPFL

-585 STTSATCTGMSNGS
+585 STTPATCTGMSNGS

-614 VTDTLGNIANLNN
+614 VTDTLGNVANLNN
-627 LSEMTYTATVS
+627 LSEMTYTAIVS

-660 LTTFPSP
+660 LTTFASP

-686 SPFTYLWSDPFDQTS
+686 SPFTYLWSDPFNQTS
-701 ATAIGLTEDTY
+701 ATAIGLTEDAY

-726 SEAITHIEGCLFI
+726 SETITHIEGCLFI

-777 FFSNEGDVHW
+777 FFSDEGDVHW

>member
-1 MKSVNLQLE
+1 
-10 LIPISPLNISTTCM
+10 M

-132 FFWNAFPLWEYDT
+132 FFWGAFPLWEYDT

-182 FVLSSPINAIA
+182 FVLSSPTNAIA

-363 GDLIISVLDP
+363 GDLIISVFDP

-498 PEDITL
+498 PDDITL
-504 QIISAAPITC
+504 QIVSAAPITC

-686 SPFTYLWSDPFDQTS
+686 SPFTYLWSDPYNQTS

>member
-1 MKSVNLQLE
+1 
-10 LIPISPLNISTTCM
+10 M

-81 VYADFTNSTD
+81 VYADFTNPTD

-132 FFWNAFPLWEYDT
+132 FFWDAFPLWEYDS

-182 FVLSSPINAIA
+182 FVLSSPTNSIA

-363 GDLIISVLDP
+363 GDLIISVFDP

-498 PEDITL
+498 PDDITL
-504 QIISAAPITC
+504 QIVSAAPITC

-645 TDTFSIDVAIITDMI
+645 TDTFSIDVSIITDMI

-686 SPFTYLWSDPFDQTS
+686 SPFTYLWSDPYNQTS

>member
-1 MKSVNLQLE
+1 
-10 LIPISPLNISTTCM
+10 M
-24 NFRILIIVFAVMFV
+24 NFRFLIIGFAVMFV

-60 TPTPD
+60 TPSPE

-81 VYADFTNSTD
+81 VYADFTNTTD
-91 EISAIYSDVAV
+91 VLSAIYSDVAV

-132 FFWNAFPLWEYDT
+132 FFWDAFPLWQYDS

-154 DSPGDIP
+154 DAPGDIP
-161 QSIDLPDGEDI
+161 QSIDLPDGSDI
-172 CSSSISDGAF
+172 CSSSISDGAI
-182 FVLSSPINAIA
+182 FVLSSPINAVA
-193 GDDLRILIA
+193 GTDLRILIA
-202 QVTTCGDWCFGAS
+202 QVTTCGDWCLGAS
-215 FHIFVEGQQT
+215 FHVFVEGVQA
-225 NPQFF
+225 NPQFY
-230 EPTEQICV
+230 EPTEQTCI

-244 YLSEEATVSG
+244 YLTQDATVSG

-277 LASYVLLDEAG
+277 LATYVLLDQAG
-288 ELIVG
+288 EVVVG
-293 PQSNSS
+293 PQGSPS

-309 MVTIDEFTCMDTT
+309 MVIMDEFSCIDTT

-331 IQADFELVS
+331 ILADFELVS
-340 NNDCFGEGD
+340 DNDCFGEGD

-363 GDLIISVLDP
+363 GDLQISVLDP
-373 VGLDV
+373 VGSDV

-391 VCQDGDGAFTFSVND
+391 VCQDGDGSFTFSIND

-418 NCPLPIEALIT
+418 NCPLPIEALVT

-441 AISAE
+441 SIGAE

-466 DTVLGLVPGNYN
+466 DTVQGLVPGNYN

-486 CSGGTEVIEVME
+486 CTAGTEVVEVLE
-498 PEDITL
+498 PDDITL
-504 QIISAAPITC
+504 QIVSAAPITC
-514 GSDCNGAVDLL
+514 GSDCNGAVELL
-525 YFGGTGILTL
+525 YFGGTGFLTL
-535 EISDALSGL
+535 EITDALSGL
-544 VASSQDSLC
+544 IASSQDSLC
-553 ASEYVASIID
+553 ASEYVASIVD
-563 DNGCIANEPFL
+563 DNGCITTEPFL

-614 VTDTLGNIANLNN
+614 VTDTLGNVANLNN
-627 LSEMTYTATVS
+627 LSEMTYTAIVS

-777 FFSNEGDVHW
+777 FFSDEGDVHW

>member
-1 MKSVNLQLE
+1 
-10 LIPISPLNISTTCM
+10 M
-24 NFRILIIVFAVMFV
+24 NFRLLIIGFAVMFV

-60 TPTPD
+60 TPSPE

-74 DGFVTYK
+74 DGYVTYK
-81 VYADFTNSTD
+81 VYAEFTNTTD
-91 EISAIYSDVAV
+91 VLSAIYSDVAV

-113 CGCFNPVAT
+113 CGCFNPVTT

-132 FFWNAFPLWEYDT
+132 FFWDAFPLWQYDS

-154 DSPGDIP
+154 DAPGDIP
-161 QSIDLPDGEDI
+161 QSIDLPDGSDI
-172 CSSSISDGAF
+172 CSSSISDGAL
-182 FVLSSPINAIA
+182 FVLSSPINAVA
-193 GDDLRILIA
+193 GTDLRILIA
-202 QVTTCGDWCFGAS
+202 QVTTCGDWCLGAS
-215 FHIFVEGQQT
+215 FHVFVEGVQA
-225 NPQFF
+225 NPQFY
-230 EPTEQICV
+230 EPTEQTCI

-244 YLSEEATVSG
+244 YLTQDATVSG

-277 LASYVLLDEAG
+277 LATYVLLDQAG
-288 ELIVG
+288 EVVVG
-293 PQSNSS
+293 PQGSPS
-299 FDDLSPGNYS
+299 FDDLSPGSYS
-309 MVTIDEFTCMDTT
+309 MVIMDEFTCIDTT

-331 IQADFELVS
+331 ILAEFELVS
-340 NNDCFGEGD
+340 DNDCFGEGD

-363 GDLIISVLDP
+363 GDLQISVLDP
-373 VGLDV
+373 VGSDV

-391 VCQDGDGAFTFSVND
+391 VCQDGDGSFTFSIND

-418 NCPLPIEALIT
+418 NCPLPIEALVT

-441 AISAE
+441 SIGAE

-466 DTVLGLVPGNYN
+466 DTVQGLVPGNYN

-486 CSGGTEVIEVME
+486 CSTGTEVVEVLE
-498 PEDITL
+498 PDDITL
-504 QIISAAPITC
+504 QIVSAAPITC

-525 YFGGTGILTL
+525 YFGGTGFLTL
-535 EISDALSGL
+535 EITDALSGL
-544 VASSQDSLC
+544 ISSSQDSLC
-553 ASEYVASIID
+553 ASEYVASIVD
-563 DNGCIANEPFL
+563 DNGCITNEPFL

-614 VTDTLGNIANLNN
+614 VTDTLGNVANLNN
-627 LSEMTYTATVS
+627 LSEMTYTAIVS

-777 FFSNEGDVHW
+777 FFSDEGDVNW

>member
-10 LIPISPLNISTTCM
+10 LIPISPLNISITCM

-132 FFWNAFPLWEYDT
+132 FFWGAFPLWEYDT

-182 FVLSSPINAIA
+182 FVLSSPTNAIA

-363 GDLIISVLDP
+363 GDLIISVFDP

-498 PEDITL
+498 PDDITL
-504 QIISAAPITC
+504 QIVSAAPITC

-686 SPFTYLWSDPFDQTS
+686 SPFTYLWSDPYNQTS

>member
-10 LIPISPLNISTTCM
+10 LIPISTLNISNTCM
-24 NFRILIIVFAVMFV
+24 NFRLLIIGFAVMFV
-38 STTNAQMTGI
+38 SSTNAQMTGL

-81 VYADFTNSTD
+81 VYADFTNTTD
-91 EISAIYSDVAV
+91 ALSAVYSDVAV
-102 LGTIPMEIDAP
+102 LGTVPMEIDAP

-122 SVLMDASNSS
+122 SVLMDPSNSS
-132 FFWNAFPLWEYDT
+132 FFWDAFPMWEYDS

-154 DSPGDIP
+154 DAPGDIP
-161 QSIDLPDGEDI
+161 QSIDLPAGDDI

-182 FVLSSPINAIA
+182 FVLSSPINSIA

-215 FHIFVEGQQT
+215 FHVFVEGQQT

-244 YLSEEATVSG
+244 YLSQEATVSG

-263 STVEVEFLGVGDPT
+263 STVEVEFLGVGDPS
-277 LASYVLLDEAG
+277 LATYVLLDQAG
-288 ELIVG
+288 EVVVG
-293 PQSNSS
+293 PQGSPS

-309 MVTIDEFTCMDTT
+309 MVIMDEFTCMDTT
-322 SFAVTAPGP
+322 SFEVTAPGP
-331 IQADFELVS
+331 ILADFELVS
-340 NNDCFGEGD
+340 DNDCFGEGD

-363 GDLIISVLDP
+363 GDLVISVLDP
-373 VGLDV
+373 LGGNV

-391 VCQDGDGAFTFSVND
+391 VCQDADGAFTFSVND
-406 SEGCSLDTVLFV
+406 TEGCSLDTVLFV
-418 NCPLPIEALIT
+418 NCPLPIEALVT

-446 ASGGSGDLFIVVNSD
+446 ASGGSGDLFLVVNSD

-466 DTVLGLVPGNYN
+466 DTAQGLVPGNYN
-478 VQIIDIFD
+478 VQIIDMFD
-486 CSGGTEVIEVME
+486 CTPGTEVIEVLE
-498 PEDITL
+498 PDDITL
-504 QIISAAPITC
+504 QIVSAAPITC

-525 YFGGTGILTL
+525 YFGGTGLLTL
-535 EISDALSGL
+535 EITDALSGAV
-544 VASSQDSLC
+544 VASQDSLC

-563 DNGCIANEPFL
+563 ANGCNTNEPFL

-585 STTSATCTGMSNGS
+585 STTPATCTGMSNGS

-614 VTDTLGNIANLNN
+614 VTDTLGNVANLNN
-627 LSEMTYTATVS
+627 LSEMTYTAIVS

-686 SPFTYLWSDPFDQTS
+686 SPFTYLWSDPFNQTS
-701 ATAIGLTEDTY
+701 ATAIGLTEDAY

-726 SEAITHIEGCLFI
+726 SETITHIEGCLFI

-777 FFSNEGDVHW
+777 FFSDEGDVHW

>member
-1 MKSVNLQLE
+1 MKSVNLQPE

-24 NFRILIIVFAVMFV
+24 NFRILFIAFAVMFV
-38 STTNAQMTGI
+38 STTNAQMTGV
-48 TIEVDT
+48 TVEVDT

-81 VYADFTNSTD
+81 VYADFTNPTD

-132 FFWNAFPLWEYDT
+132 FFWGAFPLWEYDT

-182 FVLSSPINAIA
+182 FVLSSPVNSIA

-215 FHIFVEGQQT
+215 FHVFVEGQQT

-486 CSGGTEVIEVME
+486 CSGGTEVIEVIE
-498 PEDITL
+498 PDDITL
-504 QIISAAPITC
+504 QIVSAAPITC

>member
-10 LIPISPLNISTTCM
+10 LIPISTLNISNTCM
-24 NFRILIIVFAVMFV
+24 NFRLLIIGFAVMFV
-38 STTNAQMTGI
+38 SSTNAQMTGL

-81 VYADFTNSTD
+81 VYADFTNTTD
-91 EISAIYSDVAV
+91 ALSAVYSDVAV
-102 LGTIPMEIDAP
+102 LGTVPMEIDAP

-122 SVLMDASNSS
+122 SVLMDPSNSS
-132 FFWNAFPLWEYDT
+132 FFWDAFPMWEYDS

-154 DSPGDIP
+154 DAPGDIP
-161 QSIDLPDGEDI
+161 QSIDLPAGDDI

-182 FVLSSPINAIA
+182 FVLSSPINSIA

-215 FHIFVEGQQT
+215 FHVFVEGQQT

-244 YLSEEATVSG
+244 YLSQEATVSG

-263 STVEVEFLGVGDPT
+263 STVEVEFLGIGDPT
-277 LASYVLLDEAG
+277 LATYVLLDQAG
-288 ELIVG
+288 EVVVG
-293 PQSNSS
+293 PQGSPS

-309 MVTIDEFTCMDTT
+309 MVIMDEFTCMDTT
-322 SFAVTAPGP
+322 SFEVTAPGP
-331 IQADFELVS
+331 ILADFELVS
-340 NNDCFGEGD
+340 DNDCFGEGD

-363 GDLIISVLDP
+363 GDLLISVLDP
-373 VGLDV
+373 DGGNV

-391 VCQDGDGAFTFSVND
+391 VCQDADGAFTFSVND
-406 SEGCSLDTVLFV
+406 TEGCSLDTVLFV
-418 NCPLPIEALIT
+418 NCPLPIEALVT

-446 ASGGSGDLFIVVNSD
+446 ASGGSGDLFLVVNSD

-466 DTVLGLVPGNYN
+466 DTAQGLVPGNYN
-478 VQIIDIFD
+478 VQIIDMFD
-486 CSGGTEVIEVME
+486 CTPGTEVIEVLE
-498 PEDITL
+498 PDDITL
-504 QIISAAPITC
+504 QIVSAAPITC

-525 YFGGTGILTL
+525 YFGGTGLLTL
-535 EISDALSGL
+535 EITDALSGAV
-544 VASSQDSLC
+544 VASQDSLC

-563 DNGCIANEPFL
+563 ANGCNTNEPFL

-585 STTSATCTGMSNGS
+585 STTPATCTGMSNGS

-614 VTDTLGNIANLNN
+614 VTDTLGNVANLNN
-627 LSEMTYTATVS
+627 LSEMTYTAIVS

-686 SPFTYLWSDPFDQTS
+686 SPFTYLWSDPFNQTS
-701 ATAIGLTEDTY
+701 ATAIGLTEDAY

-726 SEAITHIEGCLFI
+726 SETITHIEGCLFI

-777 FFSNEGDVHW
+777 FFSDEGDVHW

>member
-132 FFWNAFPLWEYDT
+132 FFWDAFPLWEYDT